1 LSVIHYHYFIFETY
15 IIKMVKKLK
24 LALSFLLVSLSVA
37 VFTLLSWVLESGE
50 LSLSA
55 LEPSRMANLQAAE
68 TQKIAQQ
75 SERRQIRVQDAW
87 KFVYE
92 KLPDLPTE
100 NNYVSKETGKVD
112 PNNTLVARLIRYHVF
127 VKGRP
132 PNFRFDWKLS
142 LADYL
147 GATPDYLV
155 ESIYPGS
162 DVLRENPM
170 ERDRAVIQ
178 GLNRAQRDA
187 LVQALVDVFSGNS
200 GSAQTPAAGG
210 ETEGRSNSPSTPQ
223 PQPGD
228 AKLLIP

>member
-1 LSVIHYHYFIFETY
+1 
-15 IIKMVKKLK
+15 MKKLK
-24 LALSFLLVSLSVA
+24 LGLSFLFVTLSVA
-37 VFTLLSWVLESGE
+37 IFTLLSGVLESGE
-50 LSLSA
+50 LSLLA
-55 LEPSRMANLQAAE
+55 LEPSRLANRQSAE
-68 TQKIAQQ
+68 VHRVAQESAPQ
-75 SERRQIRVQDAW
+75 EIRVQDAW

-92 KLPDLPTE
+92 KLPDLPIE
-100 NNYVSKETGKVD
+100 NNYISKETGKVD

-132 PNFRFDWKLS
+132 PNYRFDWKLS

-155 ESIYPGS
+155 EGVYPGS

-170 ERDRAVIQ
+170 ERDRTVIQ

-187 LVQALVDVFSGNS
+187 LVQALVDVFTGNS
-200 GSAQTPAAGG
+200 GRVRAPAAG
-210 ETEGRSNSPSTPQ
+210 EKPKDRSNSPEIPQ

-228 AKLLIP
+228 AKLLMP